1 MGEPVM
7 KADGEYASVQSWM
20 SRVNDMFHLSE
31 EEWTTRLGILRE
43 FCSAVDTDPDQMI
56 AASRDSRDVKNDF
69 MRQLKRFVRAHYPAP
84 RAAHDAENVVRSF
97 FIHNGARVF
106 VRPYE

>member
-1 MGEPVM
+1 MIKNLRDSPVVRKWISKVDEM
-7 KADGEYASVQSWM
+7 YP
-20 SRVNDMFHLSE
+20 LSDD
-31 EEWTTRLGILRE
+31 EWATRLGVLDE
-43 FCSAVDTDPDQMI
+43 FCSATGTDPDRMI
-56 AASRDSRDVKNDF
+56 ADSLASREAKNEH
-69 MRQLKRFVRAHYPAP
+69 MRQLKRFVRARNPDA